1 MAKLQLVTGTTS
13 YIAQVFVQDSSSTT
27 GAGLTGLAYNTGSL
41 TAYYH
46 RDTDTTATAISL
58 VTMTV
63 GTYTSSGFKEIDS
76 TNMPG
81 WYQLCPPTGALASGA
96 KSCAIHLKGAT
107 NMAPLPL
114 EIELTATNNQDGVH
128 GGLTCLPNT
137 AVTTNASLLT
147 SGTGTDQLS
156 VASGLINV
164 GKINGI
170 STGSVTTVSAV
181 QGTTIAPTFTSAL
194 MKVDVTDWNATAVAN
209 PATAGIPEVNIKNVN
224 NISASSVTTVAAV
237 VGTSIAPTFTGSLI
251 KSDVTDWN
259 GTAVSAPATAGIPE
273 VNEKNINNVA
283 TTAVTTVKAVQG
295 LTTAD
300 TVVTVSGNVNGN
312 VGGSVGSVTGAVGSV
327 TGNVGGSVGSVTGAV
342 GSVTGAVGS
351 VTGAVGSIGP
361 GGIAAASFA
370 ANAITSSV
378 VATSQNN
385 ASADALL
392 GRTDG
397 VETGY
402 TPQASLRLILSAS
415 AAKLSG
421 AATTTVSIRDV
432 NDTVDRIVATVD
444 ASGDRTAVVLTTT

>member
-273 VNEKNINNVA
+273 VNVKNINNVA